1 MGDSISKAFELE
13 EEAKLKGMSDREIM
27 DAKKATF
34 QPNDDIATFQ
44 AYNNVVAHFEVE

>member
-27 DAKKATF
+27 DAKRPDEAEVRVFEKEYPAL
-34 QPNDDIATFQ
+34 
-44 AYNNVVAHFEVE
+44 YNEFKSI